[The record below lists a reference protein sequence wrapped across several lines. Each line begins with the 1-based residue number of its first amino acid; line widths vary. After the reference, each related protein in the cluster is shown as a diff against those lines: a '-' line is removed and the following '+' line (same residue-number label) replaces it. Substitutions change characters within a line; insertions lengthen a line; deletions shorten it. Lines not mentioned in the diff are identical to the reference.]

1 MAWGCFLGVA
11 TTAGDTASAKRW
23 LVPPPEPAGR
33 ILFCLPYA
41 GVGASSYRQWP
52 RRFGDVQVCALQ
64 PPGRENR
71 TREPPHRSH
80 AAFASDLVDALT
92 PYLAQEYFI
101 AGHCGA
107 VPFALDTIDELNR
120 RGLPLPTRLIASSWG
135 PPHRGLYGRL
145 NFVDLDTVDL
155 VAETSALFGNAGAPV
170 RSDFAALAARVL
182 RTDLEVQRGYRFEP
196 GRRVPCP
203 VIAIA
208 WTHDDVVPPE
218 QVRPG
223 WEECADVTSVLLD
236 GVHLDF
242 LHCADVLRDAMPQWL
257 GAAPEQDHRMESTG
271 TVRMGGDRRE

>member
-1 MAWGCFLGVA
+1 M
-11 TTAGDTASAKRW
+11 TAGDAAKRW

-71 TREPPHRSH
+71 MRESPHRSH
-80 AAFASDLVDALT
+80 AAFATDLADALT
-92 PYLAQEYFI
+92 PYLEREYFV

-107 VPFALDTIDELNR
+107 VPFALDTIAELDR
-120 RGLPLPTRLIASSWG
+120 RGLPLPARLIASSWG

-155 VAETSALFGNAGAPV
+155 VAETASLFGTAGAPV
-170 RSDFAALAARVL
+170 RADFVELAARVL

-196 GRRVPCP
+196 GRKVPCP
-203 VIAIA
+203 VTVVA
-208 WTHDDVVPPE
+208 WTRDDVVPPD
-218 QVRPG
+218 VAFPG
-223 WEECADVTSVLLD
+223 WEECADATRVLLD
-236 GVHLDF
+236 GAHLDF
-242 LHCADVLRDAMPQWL
+242 LRCVDVLRDAMYRWL
-257 GAAPEQDHRMESTG
+257 GEAPAADRDQHRNESRAE
-271 TVRMGGDRRE
+271 VRMGGDRRD